1 MAPLVGSS
9 RLVPFRFET
18 ISVAPVGRISERAS
32 VGPFDI
38 HTYIRACVN
47 TNARCRCV
55 SPSRCRPYGV
65 RRYLRK
71 VNAFDACHNYYA
83 GERLLTEQRERKR
96 EREISVLL
104 PRGRT
109 SLVRTCRRWRVYV
122 TLGACV
128 CTVNGAARGTDSTE
142 LITDLCKMLF
152 RWTRRIN
159 KRPFSKLVNR

>member
-1 MAPLVGSS
+1 MGIWESRYKAINGPRSAWIAAAYILLGPDLVEKQTVGARWSLIKLAPLVGSS

-55 SPSRCRPYGV
+55 FPSRCRPYGV

-83 GERLLTEQRERKR
+83 GERLLTEQRERGR
-96 EREISVLL
+96 ERERYRCYCHVDE
-104 PRGRT
+104 
-109 SLVRTCRRWRVYV
+109 LVSYARVV
-122 TLGACV
+122 GGV
-128 CTVNGAARGTDSTE
+128 CT
-142 LITDLCKMLF
+142 
-152 RWTRRIN
+152 
-159 KRPFSKLVNR
+159 